1 MIIQFGGM
9 PFITKPQ
16 HLCWVF
22 CFVNFRVL
30 LNKLFSET
38 IFCKN
43 NNGKKYSINT
53 EKRNFRLIESQNTK
67 NIFFIVIKFIKTIL
81 GIT

>member
-43 NNGKKYSINT
+43 NNGKNIQLTQKKETLGLLKVKIRKIYS
-53 EKRNFRLIESQNTK
+53 L
-67 NIFFIVIKFIKTIL
+67 L
-81 GIT
+81 